1 MHERNFVV
9 EEDAIVTALATAN
22 EVLPGRDLNLVN
34 QWVVLAATLEAHA
47 LALQTELVWI
57 ETVVLLLIH
66 IANNFACWN
75 AGAVWGSCW
84 IVCYLMQKSMKDNLT
99 SANWGRSI
107 GD

>member
-47 LALQTELVWI
+47 LALQTELV
-57 ETVVLLLIH
+57 
-66 IANNFACWN
+66 
-75 AGAVWGSCW
+75 
-84 IVCYLMQKSMKDNLT
+84 
-99 SANWGRSI
+99 
-107 GD
+107 